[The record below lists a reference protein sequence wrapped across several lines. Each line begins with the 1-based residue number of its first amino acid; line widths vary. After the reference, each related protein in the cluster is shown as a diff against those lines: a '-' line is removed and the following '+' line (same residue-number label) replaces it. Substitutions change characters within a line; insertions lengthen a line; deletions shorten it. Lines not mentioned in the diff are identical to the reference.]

1 MRPTGN
7 VLFYGCYDYNKDLLL
22 IEMQVD
28 VSWKWIRWHQFEVP
42 QEGVDPSNWQA
53 PYLEQYLNED
63 GTAMICDLYDTPT
76 ENTVPCRFVFFLYK
90 TGAHSFRC
98 QFGQFDLTAPQ
109 AVPARLLDIAETEDE
124 DED

>member
-1 MRPTGN
+1 
-7 VLFYGCYDYNKDLLL
+7 
-22 IEMQVD
+22 
-28 VSWKWIRWHQFEVP
+28 
-42 QEGVDPSNWQA
+42 
-53 PYLEQYLNED
+53 
-63 GTAMICDLYDTPT
+63 MICDLYDTPT

-109 AVPARLLDIAETEDE
+109 AGPARLLDIAETEDE